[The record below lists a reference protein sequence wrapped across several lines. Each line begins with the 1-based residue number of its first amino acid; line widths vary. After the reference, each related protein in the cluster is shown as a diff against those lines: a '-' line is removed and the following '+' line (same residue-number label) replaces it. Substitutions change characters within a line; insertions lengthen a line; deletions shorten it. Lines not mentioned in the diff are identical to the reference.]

1 MEEEAPMQH
10 CSIVGARGRV
20 SIFFE
25 GLGPWMHGR
34 IPARWHLPRWEI
46 QCRYSAPMY
55 SRFPGRCLLRRV
67 LAPLEPC
74 ATGAVVSELWHRGD
88 ERHNGTGRGPV
99 TTAAY
104 LSCLRALLLSARMKN
119 GSHAI
124 LCFVS
129 VLLDPPR
136 LPAVCASLE

>member
-1 MEEEAPMQH
+1 MEEEAPLQH

-55 SRFPGRCLLRRV
+55 SRFPGRCMLRRV

-74 ATGAVVSELWHRGD
+74 ATGAVVSEPWAPRGRTAQWNGKRASHD
-88 ERHNGTGRGPV
+88 CSVPVLSPRAATERPNEKWKPCNPLLRVRSIGPPSL
-99 TTAAY
+99 A
-104 LSCLRALLLSARMKN
+104 SCLR
-119 GSHAI
+119 
-124 LCFVS
+124 F
-129 VLLDPPR
+129 P
-136 LPAVCASLE
+136 

>member
-1 MEEEAPMQH
+1 MEGSPP
-10 CSIVGARGRV
+10 VGTCRV
-20 SIFFE
+20 GKYSVDTVHLCTLDSRAGACCAE
-25 GLGPWMHGR
+25 CWRPWNLVPQGLSSVNHG
-34 IPARWHLPRWEI
+34 
-46 QCRYSAPMY
+46 
-55 SRFPGRCLLRRV
+55 
-67 LAPLEPC
+67 
-74 ATGAVVSELWHRGD
+74 HRGD

-136 LPAVCASLE
+136 LLAVCASLE